1 MYVIETINL
10 TKSYGKN
17 RGIVDINLK
26 VKEGEIFGFIGPDGA
41 GKSTFIRTLL
51 NFIYPTTGG
60 GYVLE
65 KDIVADSKAIKE
77 SIGYVPS
84 EVKYYGGSYV
94 KDILEYAKSF
104 KKDATEEQI
113 KYLVDLLDIDLNK
126 KMNELSLGNKK
137 KLGIAQALLG
147 NPKLLILDEPT
158 SGLDPLMQKILFD
171 ILVEIKGKGHTVF
184 LSSHNL
190 IEVGNLCDRVAIIK
204 EGKIIDTIDL
214 ESKLGESERIIEIEG
229 NMPKDFIDEMGSKII
244 SVDGNSYR
252 FIFKGNMDQFIKSIA
267 QYEITN
273 LSIRKENLG
282 DTFMKYYEGKGEQ
295 SEYN

>member
-10 TKSYGKN
+10 TKNYGKN
-17 RGIVDINLK
+17 RGIIDVNLK
-26 VKEGEIFGFIGPDGA
+26 VKEREIFGFIGPNGA

-51 NFIYPTTGG
+51 NFIYPTAGG

-104 KKDATEEQI
+104 KKDANDKQM
-113 KYLVDLLDIDLNK
+113 KHLVDLLDIDLNK

-137 KLGIAQALLG
+137 KIAMAQALLG

-171 ILVEIKGKGHTVF
+171 ILVEIKEKGHTVF

-204 EGKIIDTIDL
+204 EGKIIDTMDL
-214 ESKLGESERIIEIEG
+214 KSKLSEFGRIIEIQG
-229 NMPKDFIDEMGSKII
+229 NIPKEFIDEIASKIL
-244 SVDGNSYR
+244 SMDGNSYR
-252 FIFKGNMDQFIKSIA
+252 FMFKGNIDQFIKSIA
-267 QYEITN
+267 RYEITN
-273 LSIRKENLG
+273 LSIRKENLE
-282 DTFMKYYEGKGEQ
+282 DTFIKYYEGKGE
-295 SEYN
+295 